1 MKTNLLKIILS
12 LLLIFAMVLTLFS
25 CTSEVEK
32 ITESVTDSSELNNTT
47 NMANYDKVK
56 DYQIIQIEDE
66 YRLAFDDPSIYSEY
80 DRPGVVGFEIDS
92 WENFSDRLLSGTLT
106 LDEKISIYYRSKK
119 DEQGVVILNPYVSYK
134 ISHSLPHQIDN
145 GGWYNGASYTTDITC
160 FEGYTFPVQITILSK
175 SSYNSQYGAAF
186 IDAKEKNVEYEKKLS
201 DNTVMTCY
209 NKVIKK
215 YGYSTDEKYI
225 LSDGEKNIFVV
236 KVYSDD
242 YYDGVLPYNFECL
255 VNIKNEIYFSI
266 NFSWDDI
273 TEDITDEFIFG
284 FDVEAIER
292 T

>member
-1 MKTNLLKIILS
+1 MI
-12 LLLIFAMVLTLFS
+12 LTLFS
-25 CTSEVEK
+25 CNFSTQKETTESANTDV
-32 ITESVTDSSELNNTT
+32 ITEDNTK
-47 NMANYDKVK
+47 ADIPDHIKYDKVK
-56 DYQIIQIEDE
+56 DYQIIKTENG
-66 YRLAFDDPSIYSEY
+66 YRLAFDDPSFYAKCEFPY
-80 DRPGVVGFEIDS
+80 VAGFEIDS

-106 LDEKISIYYRSKK
+106 LDEKISIYYTSKK
-119 DEQGVVILNPYVSYK
+119 DERGVVILNPYVSYK

-145 GGWYNGASYTTDITC
+145 GGWYNGSFYTTYITC

-201 DNTVMTCY
+201 DNTIMTCY